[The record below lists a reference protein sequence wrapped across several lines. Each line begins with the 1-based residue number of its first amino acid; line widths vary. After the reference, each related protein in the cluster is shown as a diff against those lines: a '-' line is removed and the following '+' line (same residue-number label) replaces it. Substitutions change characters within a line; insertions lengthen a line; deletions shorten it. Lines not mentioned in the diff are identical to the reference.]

1 MGKNTAVIVSAGNGI
16 RMETEKPK
24 QYLTLG
30 DRPILAHT
38 LQVFQDSVRIDDII
52 VVAAKDRTDY
62 VYREVVEKYG
72 FSKVSEIVQGGGT
85 RCESVY
91 NGLKACRDT
100 DYVLI
105 HDGVRPFVTEDI
117 IRRGLEAAGVFGN
130 AVCGMPSKDTIRVT
144 NAVGQVQQ
152 TPMREMVWLVQTPQ
166 IFSYP
171 LIMEAY
177 KNLLEEEAASDLSY
191 ITDDGMVLEWAGGAV
206 HMIRGAYRNLKITTP
221 EDLKSAEA
229 LL

>member
-52 VVAAKDRTDY
+52 VVAAKDRADY
-62 VYREVVEKYG
+62 VYREIVEKYG
-72 FSKVSEIVQGGGT
+72 FSKVSEIVQGGET

-177 KNLLEEEAASDLSY
+177 KNLLEEEICDIYSC
-191 ITDDGMVLEWAGGAV
+191 VF
-206 HMIRGAYRNLKITTP
+206 
-221 EDLKSAEA
+221 
-229 LL
+229 